1 MNPADHAAWNAG
13 GHVLFDRLLTTG
25 TAGQVAQAVQQLS
38 DLGVTEV
45 IYQPAGPD
53 IPRELER
60 FHHAAAETLRR
71 ATSGTRQPIQ

>member
-1 MNPADHAAWNAG
+1 MSACPADHAAWNAG

-25 TAGQVAQAVQQLS
+25 TADQVAQAVQQLS

-53 IPRELER
+53 IARELER
-60 FHHAAAETLRR
+60 FRDATAAAL
-71 ATSGTRQPIQ
+71 